1 MSTRITRR
9 SLLKGAA
16 VAAGAAL
23 GARAFGVPAL
33 LADPSPN
40 SKLATAVIG
49 VANQG
54 KVSVTAA
61 VTERM
66 VADGRRRRELRR
78 QVEGVHRRAQP
89 GDQDLRHQGL
99 LRLPQAVRRDG
110 TADRRGLRGRA
121 GPPSRGGGD
130 DRHQAGQAR
139 LRGEAA
145 GPFDRGGP
153 PADGGRQ
160 AVQGRHPDGQPRAQ
174 RGGRP
179 PAVRVS
185 RRRGDRRRDGDL
197 QLGPH
202 RPRRAGRAAAHQ
214 ARARRTALGRSG
226 SARPPIA
233 PTTRSC
239 TRSNGGPGG
248 SSATAPWA
256 TGAATTWTG
265 RSWP

>member
-16 VAAGAAL
+16 AAAGAAL
-23 GARAFGVPAL
+23 GARAFGVPAI

-66 VADGRRRRELRR
+66 VAMVDVDESHVGKAMEFI
-78 QVEGVHRRAQP
+78 
-89 GDQDLRHQGL
+89 
-99 LRLPQAVRRDG
+99 
-110 TADRRGLRGRA
+110 ADRSPETKTSAIKVYYDYRKLFDEMARKIDVVFVA
-121 GPPSRGGGD
+121 APD
-130 DRHQAGQAR
+130 HHHAVAAMAAIEAGQAR

-160 AVQGRHPDGQPRAQ
+160 
-174 RGGRP
+174 
-179 PAVRVS
+179 
-185 RRRGDRRRDGDL
+185 
-197 QLGPH
+197 
-202 RPRRAGRAAAHQ
+202 
-214 ARARRTALGRSG
+214 
-226 SARPPIA
+226 
-233 PTTRSC
+233 
-239 TRSNGGPGG
+239 
-248 SSATAPWA
+248 
-256 TGAATTWTG
+256 
-265 RSWP
+265 